1 MRFVDFVA
9 RVCLV
14 CLFRLAGSIKS
25 STGSKRC
32 NRPVP
37 VRCRT
42 RDC

>member
-14 CLFRLAGSIKS
+14 CLAGSIKS

-42 RDC
+42 RDY